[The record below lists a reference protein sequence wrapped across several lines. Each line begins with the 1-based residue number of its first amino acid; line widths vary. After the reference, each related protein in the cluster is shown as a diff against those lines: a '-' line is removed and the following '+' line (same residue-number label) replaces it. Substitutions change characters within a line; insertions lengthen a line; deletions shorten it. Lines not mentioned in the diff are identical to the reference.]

1 MSDSSRSAMTL
12 MPSVRFFSSLRSVG
26 GTRAERLPPAIMP
39 AKCSRR
45 SMGLRMRR
53 AMRRPM
59 RAERRSAPSRIS
71 ASSAAEKS
79 TTRVIWRLLWAE
91 RLIWAEM

>member
-1 MSDSSRSAMTL
+1 MSDSSWSAMTL

-39 AKCSRR
+39 AKCSSR
-45 SMGLRMRR
+45 SMGLRMRP

-59 RAERRSAPSRIS
+59 RADRASAPSRIS
-71 ASSAAEKS
+71 ASSAAEKR
-79 TTRVIWRLLWAE
+79 TTRVILRLLWAE
-91 RLIWAEM
+91 RLISAEM